1 MQLVPSKHA
10 GAIVGAIDD
19 VIVGAI
25 VGALVGVGVA
35 ITLTTNH
42 HCTVCDPNGKD
53 VTVRFHNARCLED
66 TNRDVMV
73 KLPLKTLRRRPKP
86 RSSPYWFCPKSV
98 SDTACLQIFWAS
110 QTEHVTKCPAS
121 PTNSRSLQSLDT

>member
-1 MQLVPSKHA
+1 MVGEYVQLVPSKHA

-19 VIVGAI
+19 GSVGAI

-35 ITLTTNH
+35 ITLTTKH

-53 VTVRFHNARCLED
+53 ATVRFHNARCLED

-73 KLPLKTLRRRPKP
+73 KLRLRHCVRARSHGQVHTGSVQNLSRTPHAFKSSGPAKP
-86 RSSPYWFCPKSV
+86 
-98 SDTACLQIFWAS
+98 
-110 QTEHVTKCPAS
+110 
-121 PTNSRSLQSLDT
+121 NM